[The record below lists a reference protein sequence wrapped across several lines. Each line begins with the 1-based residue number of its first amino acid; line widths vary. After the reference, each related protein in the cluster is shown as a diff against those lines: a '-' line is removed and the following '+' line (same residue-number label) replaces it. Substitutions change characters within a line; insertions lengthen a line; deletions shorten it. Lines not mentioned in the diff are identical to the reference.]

1 MASNCICVFAMD
13 FFRKSHSMTVSKL
26 AYVFSEWHIFCRI
39 RGWPKD
45 LRIKVH
51 KRSLKTN
58 TLKTLISAEKHL
70 QSLMKKLEILAH
82 KIDTSI
88 NTSVR
93 PHIGP
98 PNNVG
103 HPWKWRVL
111 KRLALIFRLRFSTNQ
126 YRIRLRVS
134 ICDLVPGA
142 PLF

>member
-1 MASNCICVFAMD
+1 M
-13 FFRKSHSMTVSKL
+13 
-26 AYVFSEWHIFCRI
+26 
-39 RGWPKD
+39 
-45 LRIKVH
+45 
-51 KRSLKTN
+51 
-58 TLKTLISAEKHL
+58 LISAEKYL
-70 QSLMKKLEILAH
+70 QSLMMDKKLEILAH
-82 KIDTSI
+82 KIGTSI

-111 KRLALIFRLRFSTNQ
+111 KRLALIFRLRFSANQ